1 MAELGLAASG
11 IGIASLALQVG
22 DCIVRLKSFWGAV
35 KDAPEE
41 IRHLM
46 EEIEMLTFVLGD
58 QPKLADPAAPPTP
71 EPASFTSSRCLQLC
85 KKAMEILNAVL
96 MEVEGGIA
104 KRKKMG
110 SVKAVLKR
118 DVIEKMRERLVS
130 AQGLLM
136 LSNQIYLL

>member
-1 MAELGLAASG
+1 
-11 IGIASLALQVG
+11 
-22 DCIVRLKSFWGAV
+22 
-35 KDAPEE
+35 
-41 IRHLM
+41 
-46 EEIEMLTFVLGD
+46 
-58 QPKLADPAAPPTP
+58 
-71 EPASFTSSRCLQLC
+71 
-85 KKAMEILNAVL
+85 MEILNAVL